1 VRIEPDCLR
10 RMGLPDLVA
19 KAAGLQAMD
28 NTELREALDRIGRLA
43 AERTVFDDAGREVQF
58 GVEAGHFPPAFDVP
72 G

>member
-1 VRIEPDCLR
+1 
-10 RMGLPDLVA
+10 LPDLA
-19 KAAGLQAMD
+19 AEAAGLQAMD

-58 GVEAGHFPPAFDVP
+58 GVEARHFPPAFDVP